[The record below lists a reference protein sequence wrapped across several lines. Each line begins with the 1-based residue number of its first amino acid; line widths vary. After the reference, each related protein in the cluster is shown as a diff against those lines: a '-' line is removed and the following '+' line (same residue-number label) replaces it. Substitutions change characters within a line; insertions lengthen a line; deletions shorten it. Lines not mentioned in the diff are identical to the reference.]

1 MDKVKRVKEDLKTR
15 RLISKEEQILKRM
28 REEKDFDDSLID
40 LTLSIPRGKHSG
52 SDAIVDARYDEIEKM
67 FLDDMYKTA
76 TATPD
81 SEKAAVIEEK
91 AKQADREVTR
101 RMKECYLNPDY
112 MKASQKARESRQ
124 KMIEMLEERGI
135 TVDESYEF

>member
-28 REEKDFDDSLID
+28 RESKPLDTDKID
-40 LTLSIPRGKHSG
+40 LTRSIPKGKHSG
-52 SDAIVDARYDEIEKM
+52 SDAIVDAKYNEIEKM

-76 TATPD
+76 AATSD
-81 SEKAAVIEEK
+81 SEKTTTIEKK
-91 AKQADREVTR
+91 AEEAKKEETR

-112 MKASQKARESRQ
+112 MAASQKARESRR
-124 KMIEMLEERGI
+124 KMIELLEAQGI
-135 TVDESYEF
+135 EIDESIVF

>member
-1 MDKVKRVKEDLKTR
+1 MDKVKRVKDNLKTR

-28 REEKDFDDSLID
+28 RESKDFDDSLID

-76 TATPD
+76 AATSD
-81 SEKAAVIEEK
+81 SEKTTTIEKK
-91 AKQADREVTR
+91 AEEAKKEETH

-112 MKASQKARESRQ
+112 MAASQKARESRQ
-124 KMIEMLEERGI
+124 KMIELLEAQGI
-135 TVDESYEF
+135 EIDESIVF